1 MRKLAFL
8 AVALAL
14 VVSACSSNP
23 GPSNGPVSQQRD
35 TLLIPSGEPLT
46 LDPHLVTDA
55 GSHGYTV
62 LLYAKLVRLEPAFYD
77 VNGELV
83 AVGLDTTKEDMIAR
97 LQKGELTV
105 SAVVV
110 PDLAEAIPSPVVND
124 NGTVSYTFTIRENAK
139 FSNGRA
145 VTANDM
151 AYSLDRAADPRT
163 RSSTAELYL
172 GDIVGVMD
180 MQRGRIINRV
190 SPQQDK
196 VTIDLTG
203 VEVLDER
210 TIRITTL
217 ANSVSPELF
226 MMKLTYE
233 VASVVDKVQTEGPGR
248 WTDRPNSTGPWIM
261 VKRDVAEIVMEP
273 NPNYF
278 GHKPEIKRLVFYI
291 SGGSTFLRYQ
301 NDEVHFTGVG
311 VDDLDVLKDVRDPSS
326 ELSRQY
332 FEMTEMTTSYIGF
345 NTRTPPFDDPLVRQA
360 FAMAVDKES
369 IARDILQ
376 NLAIPAKGILPPGM
390 PGYRPDYK
398 GLEYNPAKAR
408 ELLAQSSYGN
418 NLPRIKITISGSGSA
433 PSVVLQSI
441 VQFWKSNLGVE
452 VEIEQVD
459 YATFLEQ
466 LKKGTFQMYSL
477 GWVADY
483 PDPDNYFMK
492 FESWRSSANNEARYS
507 NEEVDALIQEARIE
521 MDPQK
526 RLQLYR
532 QIEDIVVSDAPW
544 ITLFHSKDSLLVKP
558 FICGYYPTP
567 MGISILSY
575 VSFCDS

>member
-1 MRKLAFL
+1 
-8 AVALAL
+8 
-14 VVSACSSNP
+14 
-23 GPSNGPVSQQRD
+23 
-35 TLLIPSGEPLT
+35 
-46 LDPHLVTDA
+46 
-55 GSHGYTV
+55 
-62 LLYAKLVRLEPAFYD
+62 
-77 VNGELV
+77 
-83 AVGLDTTKEDMIAR
+83 
-97 LQKGELTV
+97 
-105 SAVVV
+105 
-110 PDLAEAIPSPVVND
+110 VND

-301 NDEVHFTGVG
+301 NGEVHFTGVG